1 MPFFSVVIPTF
12 NQSNYLKKAIES
24 VLAQKYK
31 NYEIIVIDNNSKDET
46 KKVIY
51 GMSPLGS
58 IRTEEQKKL

>member
-31 NYEIIVIDNNSKDET
+31 NYEIIIIDNNSKDET
-46 KKVIY
+46 KKVIKSFKSKKIVY
-51 GMSPLGS
+51 GK
-58 IRTEEQKKL
+58 INNK

>member
-31 NYEIIVIDNNSKDET
+31 NYEIIIIDNNSKDET
-46 KKVIY
+46 KKVIK
-51 GMSPLGS
+51 SFKS
-58 IRTEEQKKL
+58 KKIVYRKINNK